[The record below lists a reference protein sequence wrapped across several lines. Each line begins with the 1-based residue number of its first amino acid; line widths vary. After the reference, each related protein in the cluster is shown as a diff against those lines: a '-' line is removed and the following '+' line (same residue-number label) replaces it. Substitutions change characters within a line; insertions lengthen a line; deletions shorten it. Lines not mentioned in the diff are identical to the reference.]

1 MKQRTQKFHMYFK
14 QWIELYKEG
23 AVRPVTYQKYQ
34 MSHKHLVT
42 LAPNL
47 HMDELKRRTYQEL
60 INEFAANHEKQTTL
74 DFHHHLKAAI
84 LDALDEG
91 LLEQD
96 PTRKVVI
103 KGTVSRM
110 HKVKFLNQHELT
122 KLLALLDLDGGI
134 GWDYFLLLIAK
145 TGLRFGEALGVTPAD
160 FDMAKLTL
168 TINKT
173 WDYKSATGSFAET
186 KNTASVRKVP
196 LDWQVAMQ
204 FATLIKNLPQD
215 RPIFVA
221 EGQRVYN
228 ETANDI
234 LERKRKRASIPVIS
248 IHGLRHTHA
257 SLLLYAGVSVGSVA
271 RRLGHANMSTTQ
283 KTYLHIIQ
291 ELENQDNDKI
301 MRYLT
306 SLM

>member
-1 MKQRTQKFHMYFK
+1 
-14 QWIELYKEG
+14 
-23 AVRPVTYQKYQ
+23 
-34 MSHKHLVT
+34 
-42 LAPNL
+42 APDL

-122 KLLALLDLDGGI
+122 KLLALLDLDGGL

-215 RPIFVA
+215 RPIFVT

-234 LERKRKRASIPVIS
+234 LERKCKRASIPVIS

>member
-1 MKQRTQKFHMYFK
+1 MNLRTQKFHMYFK

-42 LAPNL
+42 LAPDL

-91 LLEQD
+91 ILEQD

-103 KGTVSRM
+103 KGTVSRV

-122 KLLALLDLDGGI
+122 KLLALLDLDHGLD
-134 GWDYFLLLIAK
+134 WDYFLLLIAK
-145 TGLRFGEALGVTPAD
+145 TGLRFGEALGVTPMD

-186 KNTASVRKVP
+186 KNTA
-196 LDWQVAMQ
+196 
-204 FATLIKNLPQD
+204 
-215 RPIFVA
+215 
-221 EGQRVYN
+221 
-228 ETANDI
+228 
-234 LERKRKRASIPVIS
+234 
-248 IHGLRHTHA
+248 
-257 SLLLYAGVSVGSVA
+257 
-271 RRLGHANMSTTQ
+271 
-283 KTYLHIIQ
+283 
-291 ELENQDNDKI
+291 
-301 MRYLT
+301 
-306 SLM
+306 

>member
-42 LAPNL
+42 LAPDL

-122 KLLALLDLDGGI
+122 KLLALLDLDGGL

-145 TGLRFGEALGVTPAD
+145 TGLRFGEVLGVTPAD

-168 TINKT
+168 T
-173 WDYKSATGSFAET
+173 SA
-186 KNTASVRKVP
+186 
-196 LDWQVAMQ
+196 W
-204 FATLIKNLPQD
+204 
-215 RPIFVA
+215 
-221 EGQRVYN
+221 
-228 ETANDI
+228 
-234 LERKRKRASIPVIS
+234 
-248 IHGLRHTHA
+248 
-257 SLLLYAGVSVGSVA
+257 
-271 RRLGHANMSTTQ
+271 
-283 KTYLHIIQ
+283 
-291 ELENQDNDKI
+291 
-301 MRYLT
+301 
-306 SLM
+306 

>member
-1 MKQRTQKFHMYFK
+1 MNLRTQKFHMYFK

-42 LAPNL
+42 LAPDL

-91 LLEQD
+91 ILEQD

-103 KGTVSRM
+103 KGTVSRV

-122 KLLALLDLDGGI
+122 KLLALLDLDHGLD
-134 GWDYFLLLIAK
+134 WDYFLLLIAK
-145 TGLRFGEALGVTPAD
+145 TGLRFGEALGVTPMD

-204 FATLIKNLPQD
+204 FATQIKVSRRTSRFLLQMDSEYTTRQQMIFLSANVSEQASPSLAFTGYATLMRLYYYTQASRLDPLQD
-215 RPIFVA
+215 DLDTPI
-221 EGQRVYN
+221 
-228 ETANDI
+228 
-234 LERKRKRASIPVIS
+234 
-248 IHGLRHTHA
+248 
-257 SLLLYAGVSVGSVA
+257 
-271 RRLGHANMSTTQ
+271 
-283 KTYLHIIQ
+283 
-291 ELENQDNDKI
+291 
-301 MRYLT
+301 
-306 SLM
+306 